1 MQEINRIIT
10 MSDRMDQQN
19 DQRPHYHNDNT
30 NNNHQHHQQQQ
41 QQVNLLVND
50 LRDQMNHK
58 FDHMSKSILD
68 RMNGMG
74 DRIESLEQSIDG
86 LMDTQGIERIDSS
99 SSSSSFPLTT
109 HGVGVSSGASLQNI
123 YNYAKSEE
131 TEESDT
137 N

>member
-10 MSDRMDQQN
+10 MSNRMDQQN
-19 DQRPHYHNDNT
+19 DQRPQYHNDNNT
-30 NNNHQHHQQQQ
+30 NNNNQQ

-50 LRDQMNHK
+50 LRDQMTHK
-58 FDHMSKSILD
+58 FEHMSKSILD
-68 RMNGMG
+68 RMNGLG

-99 SSSSSFPLTT
+99 SSSFPLTT

-123 YNYAKSEE
+123 YNYTKSEE
-131 TEESDT
+131 IEESDT